1 MQELAAGVASI
12 SVAVARCPHGSNTKR
27 WRKRCLVFFFFFLH
41 RAVNDLK
48 LL

>member
-27 WRKRCLVFFFFFLH
+27 WRNGVLFFFFFFST
-41 RAVNDLK
+41 V
-48 LL
+48 LLMT